1 MELQYRGK
9 HILAPMVRV
18 GTFPFRMLAAEY
30 GADITYAEE
39 IVNHRLLRCTRK
51 INKMLGTVDLVEKS
65 TDTFVVQTCDEEK
78 SCGVFQIRTSDES
91 FSISGGIGA
100 AFLSKPDL
108 ILDIEKTGVAAVAV
122 NGRKVADSPRDPA
135 QWDGIAEVVSALS
148 IPVISNGDVF
158 EYSDY
163 QCIKDASGRFLL

>member
-30 GADITYAEE
+30 GVDITYAEE

-78 SCGVFQIRTSDES
+78 SCGES

-108 ILDIEKTGVAAVAV
+108 ILDITGVAAVAV
-122 NGRKVADSPRDPA
+122 QARKVVDSPRDPA
-135 QWDGIAEVVSALS
+135 QWDGIAEVVSVLS

-163 QCIKDASGRFLL
+163 QCIKDATGRLLL

>member
-18 GTFPFRMLAAEY
+18 
-30 GADITYAEE
+30 

-78 SCGVFQIRTSDES
+78 SCGALQAANLVYES
-91 FSISGGIGA
+91 FCISGGIGA

-108 ILDIEKTGVAAVAV
+108 ILDILTTLKRNLNIPVTCKIRLLKTYLAAVAV
-122 NGRKVADSPRDPA
+122 HGRKVADSPRDPA

-163 QCIKDASGRFLL
+163 QCIKDATGRLLL